1 MRFASMVQILSNSID
16 IKTFEV
22 EKANWLNT
30 RVKTTTF
37 NGDLNENEVLFEVDR
52 FALTSNNISYA
63 ASGDMLGY
71 WQFFPAT
78 DGYGRIP
85 AMGYANVIQSSHP
98 EIEIGNRYWGF
109 YPMSTHLIAKAG
121 KITKSGFSDVSE
133 HREKLAPIYSRFDDV
148 RFNPLYEEEREDQ
161 DLLLRGLFLTS
172 WLVDDF
178 MFDNDHFGADEYVI
192 TCASSKTS
200 IALAFVAKQRGLKK
214 TIGITSEKNRSFT
227 NSLDCY
233 DEVLTYDEVKTMN
246 NAQKIMIVDMAGH
259 YDAMKD
265 LHEHFGDHVKYSCK
279 VGATH
284 LDNLEGDMSQF
295 PGAKPTFFFAPTQA
309 QKRTEEWGTGEVQKR
324 IGMSL
329 KEFQV
334 YSDEWLKVM
343 QKLGF
348 DQIKESFTQT
358 VNGNIPP
365 NCGLILSSSAG

>member
-1 MRFASMVQILSNSID
+1 MSNPID

-22 EKANWLNT
+22 EKSNWLNT
-30 RVKTTTF
+30 RVQTTTF
-37 NGDLNENEVLFEVDR
+37 NEDLKQNEVLFEVDR

-63 ASGDMLGY
+63 SAGDMLGY
-71 WQFFPAT
+71 WQFFPTT

-85 AMGYANVIQSSHP
+85 AMGYANVIQSNHSD
-98 EIEIGNRYWGF
+98 IEVGNRYWGF
-109 YPMSTHLIAKAG
+109 YPMSTHLIAAAG
-121 KITKSGFSDVSE
+121 KISKSGFSDVSQ
-133 HREKLAPIYSRFDDV
+133 HRAKLAPIYSRFDDI
-148 RFNPLYEEEREDQ
+148 RFNPLYEEEREDH

-178 MFDNDHFGADEYVI
+178 MFDNDHFDADAYAI

-227 NSLDCY
+227 ESLDCY
-233 DEVLTYDEVKTMN
+233 DEVISYDEVKTLD

-259 YDAMKD
+259 YGAMKD

-284 LDNLEGDMSQF
+284 LDNLEGDTSQF

-309 QKRTEEWGTGEVQKR
+309 QKRTEEWGAGEVQKR

-329 KEFQV
+329 KEFQI
-334 YSDEWLKVM
+334 YSDEWMEISRFKGTEQIRAVFKRFLK
-343 QKLGF
+343 
-348 DQIKESFTQT
+348 
-358 VNGNIPP
+358 GNISPKI
-365 NCGLILSSSAG
+365 GFIHSI

>member
-1 MRFASMVQILSNSID
+1 MSNSID

-30 RVKTTTF
+30 RVQTTIF

-71 WQFFPAT
+71 WQFFPTT

-85 AMGYANVIQSSHP
+85 AMGYANVIQSNHP

-133 HREKLAPIYSRFDDV
+133 HRAKLAPIYSRFDDV
-148 RFNPLYEEEREDQ
+148 RFNPLYEEDREDQ

-214 TIGITSEKNRSFT
+214 TIGITSEKNRTFT

-279 VGATH
+279 VGA
-284 LDNLEGDMSQF
+284 
-295 PGAKPTFFFAPTQA
+295 
-309 QKRTEEWGTGEVQKR
+309 
-324 IGMSL
+324 
-329 KEFQV
+329 
-334 YSDEWLKVM
+334 
-343 QKLGF
+343 
-348 DQIKESFTQT
+348 
-358 VNGNIPP
+358 
-365 NCGLILSSSAG
+365 

>member
-1 MRFASMVQILSNSID
+1 MSNPIE

-22 EKANWLNT
+22 EKSNWLNT
-30 RVKTTTF
+30 RVQTTTF
-37 NGDLNENEVLFEVDR
+37 SGDLNENEVLFEVDR

-71 WQFFPAT
+71 WQFFPTT

-85 AMGYANVIQSSHP
+85 AMGYANVIQSNHP
-98 EIEIGNRYWGF
+98 EIEVGNRYWGF
-109 YPMSTHLIAKAG
+109 YPMSTHLIAEAG
-121 KITKSGFSDVSE
+121 KITKSGFSDVSP

-148 RFNPLYEEEREDQ
+148 GFNPLYEEEREDQ

-178 MFDNDHFGADEYVI
+178 MFDNEHFGADAYVI

-214 TIGITSEKNRSFT
+214 TIGITSEKNKSFT
-227 NSLDCY
+227 ESLDCY
-233 DEVLTYDEVKTMN
+233 DEVLSYDEVKTLDN
-246 NAQKIMIVDMAGH
+246 SQKIMIVDMAGH
-259 YDAMKD
+259 YGAMKG

-309 QKRTEEWGTGEVQKR
+309 QKRTDEWGPGELQKR

-329 KEFQV
+329 KEFQIH
-334 YSDEWLKVM
+334 SDQWMKINRNSGLEAIEDIYIKALKGKV
-343 QKLGF
+343 KP
-348 DQIKESFTQT
+348 DT
-358 VNGNIPP
+358 
-365 NCGLILSSSAG
+365 GLILSI

>member
-1 MRFASMVQILSNSID
+1 MSNPIE

-22 EKANWLNT
+22 EKSNWLNT
-30 RVKTTTF
+30 RVQTTTF
-37 NGDLNENEVLFEVDR
+37 NGDLNKNEVLFEVDR

-71 WQFFPAT
+71 WQFFPTT

-85 AMGYANVIQSSHP
+85 AMGYANVIQSNHP
-98 EIEIGNRYWGF
+98 EIEVGNRYWGF
-109 YPMSTHLIAKAG
+109 YPMSTHLIAEAG
-121 KITKSGFSDVSE
+121 KITKSGFSDVSP

-148 RFNPLYEEEREDQ
+148 GFNPLYEEERENQ

-178 MFDNDHFGADEYVI
+178 MFDNDHFGADAYVI

-214 TIGITSEKNRSFT
+214 TIGITSEKNKPFT
-227 NSLDCY
+227 ESLDCY
-233 DEVLTYDEVKTMN
+233 DEVLSYDEVKTLDN
-246 NAQKIMIVDMAGH
+246 SQKIMIVDMAGH
-259 YDAMKD
+259 YGAMKD

-309 QKRTEEWGTGEVQKR
+309 QKRTEEWGPGEVQKR

-329 KEFQV
+329 KEFQIH
-334 YSDEWLKVM
+334 SDQWMKV
-343 QKLGF
+343 KRGSGL
-348 DQIKESFTQT
+348 DEIKNTFTEVVQ
-358 VNGNIPP
+358 GNIPP
-365 NCGLILSSSAG
+365 NRGIILSV

>member
-1 MRFASMVQILSNSID
+1 
-16 IKTFEV
+16 
-22 EKANWLNT
+22 
-30 RVKTTTF
+30 
-37 NGDLNENEVLFEVDR
+37 
-52 FALTSNNISYA
+52 
-63 ASGDMLGY
+63 
-71 WQFFPAT
+71 
-78 DGYGRIP
+78 
-85 AMGYANVIQSSHP
+85 
-98 EIEIGNRYWGF
+98 
-109 YPMSTHLIAKAG
+109 
-121 KITKSGFSDVSE
+121 
-133 HREKLAPIYSRFDDV
+133 
-148 RFNPLYEEEREDQ
+148 
-161 DLLLRGLFLTS
+161 
-172 WLVDDF
+172 
-178 MFDNDHFGADEYVI
+178 MFDNDHFGADAYVI

-309 QKRTEEWGTGEVQKR
+309 QKRTEEWGAGEVQKR

-329 KEFQV
+329 KDFQIH
-334 YSDEWLKVM
+334 SDQWLNVNRGSGM
-343 QKLGF
+343 IE
-348 DQIKESFTQT
+348 IKETFKDT
-358 VNGNIPP
+358 VQGNIPP
-365 NCGLILSSSAG
+365 NRGLILSV

>member
-1 MRFASMVQILSNSID
+1 MSNSID

-30 RVKTTTF
+30 RVQTTSF

-71 WQFFPAT
+71 WQFFPAS

-85 AMGYANVIQSSHP
+85 AMGYANVIQSNHP
-98 EIEIGNRYWGF
+98 EIEVGNRYWGF
-109 YPMSTHLIAKAG
+109 YPMSTHLIAEAG

-133 HREKLAPIYSRFDDV
+133 HRTKLAPIYSRFDDV

-178 MFDNDHFGADEYVI
+178 MFDNDHFGADAYVI

-214 TIGITSEKNRSFT
+214 TIGITSKKNRSFT
-227 NSLDCY
+227 ESLDCY
-233 DEVLTYDEVKTMN
+233 DEVYTYDEVKMLDN
-246 NAQKIMIVDMAGH
+246 NQKIMIVDMAGH
-259 YDAMKD
+259 YGAMKG
-265 LHEHFGDHVKYSCK
+265 LHEYFDDHVTYSCK

-284 LDNLEGDMSQF
+284 LDNLEGDTSQF

-309 QKRTEEWGTGEVQKR
+309 QKRTEEWGAGEVQKR

-329 KEFQV
+329 KEFQIH
-334 YSDEWLKVM
+334 SDQWLNISRGSG
-343 QKLGF
+343 LI
-348 DQIKESFTQT
+348 QIDEVFIEMIK
-358 VNGNIPP
+358 GNIKPS
-365 NCGLILSSSAG
+365 NGVIFACK

>member
-1 MRFASMVQILSNSID
+1 LSNPIE

-22 EKANWLNT
+22 EKSNWLNT
-30 RVKTTTF
+30 RVQTTTF
-37 NGDLNENEVLFEVDR
+37 NGDLNENQVLFDVDR

-71 WQFFPAT
+71 WQFFPTT

-85 AMGYANVIQSSHP
+85 AMGYANVIQSNHP

-133 HREKLAPIYSRFDDV
+133 HRAKLAPIYSRFDDV

-178 MFDNDHFGADEYVI
+178 MFDNDHFGADTYVI

-227 NSLDCY
+227 NSLECY
-233 DEVLTYDEVKTMN
+233 DEVLTYDEVRKLDDN
-246 NAQKIMIVDMAGH
+246 QKIMIVDMAGH
-259 YDAMKD
+259 YAAMKD
-265 LHEHFGDHVKYSCK
+265 LHEHFGDNVKYSCK

-309 QKRTEEWGTGEVQKR
+309 QKRTEEWGAGEVQKR

-329 KEFQV
+329 KEFQI
-334 YSDEWLKVM
+334 YSDQWMEISKFKGM
-343 QKLGF
+343 E
-348 DQIKESFTQT
+348 QIKEVFKSFLA
-358 VNGNIPP
+358 GNISPEI
-365 NCGLILSSSAG
+365 GFIHSI

>member
-1 MRFASMVQILSNSID
+1 MSNSID

-22 EKANWLNT
+22 EKANWLST
-30 RVKTTTF
+30 RVQTTIF

-71 WQFFPAT
+71 WQFFPTT

-85 AMGYANVIQSSHP
+85 AMGYANVIQSNHP

-133 HREKLAPIYSRFDDV
+133 HRVKLAPIYSRFDDV

-233 DEVLTYDEVKTMN
+233 DEVLTYDEVKTIS

-309 QKRTEEWGTGEVQKR
+309 QKRTEEWGAGEVQKR

-329 KEFQV
+329 KDFQIH
-334 YSDEWLKVM
+334 SDQWLNVNRGSG
-343 QKLGF
+343 LIE
-348 DQIKESFTQT
+348 IKETFKDTLQ
-358 VNGNIPP
+358 GNIPP
-365 NCGLILSSSAG
+365 NRGLILSV

>member
-1 MRFASMVQILSNSID
+1 MSNPID

-22 EKANWLNT
+22 EKANWLKT
-30 RVKTTTF
+30 RVQTTTF
-37 NGDLNENEVLFEVDR
+37 NDDLNENEVLFEVDR

-71 WQFFPAT
+71 WQFFPAS

-85 AMGYANVIQSSHP
+85 AMGYANVIQSNHP
-98 EIEIGNRYWGF
+98 EIEVGNRYWGF

-133 HREKLAPIYSRFDDV
+133 HRAKLAPIYSRFDDV
-148 RFNPLYEEEREDQ
+148 RFNPLYEEEREDH

-178 MFDNDHFGADEYVI
+178 MFDNDHFGADAYVI

-214 TIGITSEKNRSFT
+214 TIGITSEKNKAFT
-227 NSLDCY
+227 ESLDCY
-233 DEVLTYDEVKTMN
+233 DEVLSYDEVKSLDNT
-246 NAQKIMIVDMAGH
+246 QKIMIVDMAGH
-259 YDAMKD
+259 YGAMKD

-309 QKRTEEWGTGEVQKR
+309 QKRTEEWGAGEVQKR

-329 KEFQV
+329 QEFQIF
-334 YSDEWLKVM
+334 SDDWIEITRYIGHKDIETIIR
-343 QKLGF
+343 KLVDGTIHPKEGF
-348 DQIKESFTQT
+348 I
-358 VNGNIPP
+358 
-365 NCGLILSSSAG
+365 SSINKK

>member
-1 MRFASMVQILSNSID
+1 MVWILSKTID

-22 EKANWLNT
+22 EKSHWLNT
-30 RVKTTTF
+30 RVQTTRF
-37 NGDLNENEVLFEVDR
+37 NGDLKQNEVLFEIDR

-63 ASGDMLGY
+63 SAGDMLGY
-71 WQFFPAT
+71 WQFFPTT

-85 AMGYANVIQSSHP
+85 AMGYANVIQSNHP
-98 EIEIGNRYWGF
+98 DIEVGNRYWGF
-109 YPMSTHLIAKAG
+109 YPMSTHLVAQAG
-121 KITKSGFSDVSE
+121 KITKSGFSDVSK

-148 RFNPLYEEEREDQ
+148 RFNPLYEAEREDH

-178 MFDNDHFGADEYVI
+178 MFDNDHFGADAYAI

-227 NSLDCY
+227 QSLDCY
-233 DEVLTYDEVKTMN
+233 DEVISYDEVKMLD

-259 YDAMKD
+259 YGAMKD
-265 LHEHFGDHVKYSCK
+265 LHEHFDDHVKYSCK

-284 LDNLEGDMSQF
+284 LDNLKGDTSQF

-309 QKRTEEWGTGEVQKR
+309 QKRTEEWGAGEVQKR

-329 KEFQV
+329 KEFQIH
-334 YSDEWLKVM
+334 SDQWMTVKRDSGLDE
-343 QKLGF
+343 
-348 DQIKESFTQT
+348 IKNTFTEVVQ
-358 VNGNIPP
+358 GNIPP
-365 NCGLILSSSAG
+365 NRGIILSV